1 MARPQGKIEGFQTRF
16 TAVSGAV
23 AFGTSRHRAVVASL
37 LSVVVLTAL
46 FPIRTQAMTLGDL
59 HSFFRPKAE
68 ASSSSK
74 SQSVQ
79 AMPVLEASMSPNP
92 AKGGADVII
101 VDDEAVAADDG
112 PSGSMATINK
122 PHNNKISIYVVKE
135 GDTLSGIAKMFDVS
149 MNTIKWAN
157 DISPKGTIR
166 VGQTLTI
173 LPVTGAKHTVK
184 KGDTLASVAKQYHG
198 DADEIANYNDI
209 EGSLVVGKEI
219 LIPNGEIAAPA
230 VAKKSVATGASTAG
244 GSASYAGYYLRP
256 ISGGTR
262 TQGVHGYNGVD
273 LAAPVGTPLLAS
285 AAGEVIVAKQGGW
298 NGGYGSYVVIKHDN
312 GTQTLYAHASSVA
325 VGVGQY
331 VSQGDIIGALGAT
344 GKATGPHVH
353 FEIRGGPRNPF

>member
-1 MARPQGKIEGFQTRF
+1 M
-16 TAVSGAV
+16 
-23 AFGTSRHRAVVASL
+23 
-37 LSVVVLTAL
+37 LSIAVLTAL
-46 FPIRTQAMTLGDL
+46 FPIRTHAMTLGDL
-59 HSFFRPKAE
+59 HSFFRPKAQ
-68 ASSSSK
+68 ALSSSK

-79 AMPVLEASMSPNP
+79 AMPVLEASMSPSA
-92 AKGGADVII
+92 AKGGADITI

-112 PSGSMATINK
+112 PSGSMANINK
-122 PHNNKISIYVVKE
+122 PKNTQISIYVVKE
-135 GDTLSGIAKMFDVS
+135 GDSLSRIAEMFDVS
-149 MNTIKWAN
+149 VNTIKWAN

-198 DADEIANYNDI
+198 DADEIANYNGI

-219 LIPNGEIAAPA
+219 VIPNGEIAAP
-230 VAKKSVATGASTAG
+230 VAPKKSIAAG
-244 GSASYAGYYLRP
+244 GGSSASSASYAGYYLRP

-285 AAGEVIVAKQGGW
+285 AAGEVIIAKQGGW

-312 GTQTLYAHASSVA
+312 GTQTLYAHASSVG

-331 VSQGDIIGALGAT
+331 VGQGDIIGALGAS